1 MNPTEVNDND
11 EIFHESHSFQSL
23 TLKTS
28 TISQRKSLTLLTV
41 TPNIPI
47 PPSLRQS
54 PYLTSPIFS
63 QAFPSPTPPSE
74 EDEKWLQDT
83 IPIASQAR
91 QPVVLATE
99 GGCPQF
105 VKGSLQRRGSIIQLS
120 KRAAQKNGI
129 IVLSGGEAKQGGESK
144 NNVKDGDGKLGIGL
158 GVGVSGQTGVAS
170 PSLLSADPHNSHG
183 LWPSTHNRRRRSAS
197 PRRPEPFNMDETF
210 PFRS

>member
-1 MNPTEVNDND
+1 MNPTEATDND
-11 EIFHESHSFQSL
+11 EIFHESHSFQSS
-23 TLKTS
+23 TS
-28 TISQRKSLTLLTV
+28 NTSRRKSLTLLTV

-63 QAFPSPTPPSE
+63 QALPSPTPPSE

-83 IPIASQAR
+83 IPIASQER

-99 GGCPQF
+99 GGCQF
-105 VKGSLQRRGSIIQLS
+105 VEGSLQRRGSIIQLS
-120 KRAAQKNGI
+120 RRAAQKNGI
-129 IVLSGGEAKQGGESK
+129 ISLSGRVAKQGGETK
-144 NNVKDGDGKLGIGL
+144 LDLKDGGDGGVGL

-170 PSLLSADPHNSHG
+170 PSLLSAVPHNSHG
-183 LWPSTHNRRRRSAS
+183 LWPSTHSRRRRSAS
-197 PRRPEPFNMDETF
+197 PRRPEPFNMNETF